1 MQSPDIHNLM
11 ADAVWHHQAG
21 RFADAERI
29 YRQVLAVM
37 PDNGAALNNLGDAL
51 CALGRPDEAEA
62 CFRHALVLAP
72 GDAEAHNN
80 LGALLFEIGKPDAAE
95 ASFRAALALKSDHIQ
110 AHANLGATLHA
121 QNRLEEAEE
130 SYRQALALNP
140 DLMFAA
146 SNLAAALW
154 EQGKPQEAA
163 DLYHRVLKQHPQDG
177 ETLSGLAAVTLA
189 MGDPATALQWIRQS
203 LTIQEN
209 AKARRIFCDIVQQL
223 RWTGDDPQIRDFL
236 ARAINQT
243 WARPRDRAQS
253 AAGLIKQGPSGA
265 LMARAAQ
272 PDDAQALA
280 QDALLMALL
289 VSTQNTDIELERF
302 LTSAR
307 RLMLDEA
314 GAQSGLEFWS
324 ALTRQ
329 CFINEYVFFR
339 GEEEKR
345 AAEKLRDDLAAALKA
360 GQSPSSML
368 VLTVAAYFPLG
379 TIPSCERLLDGK
391 YPAAVDA
398 VITQQIRE
406 PAEEQRLRAA
416 IPQLT
421 PIEDGV
427 SQSVRAHYEEN
438 PYPRWIN
445 PAPAEQ
451 SRGIGP
457 YLRQTFPL
465 ARFTAPNGKVR
476 LLSAGCGTGQ
486 LPIECA
492 RALDADVLAADL
504 SLASLGYARRKAE
517 ELQISNIR
525 FAQADILTLGQ
536 AGQKFDVIESSGVLH
551 HMAEPFTG
559 WRALLDL
566 LAPRGFM
573 LVALYSRLARRNVER
588 TRNLIAERGTGVSA
602 DAIRQCRQDLLALP
616 ESENFVTT
624 SASDFFGISTCRDLL
639 FHGQET
645 QLDLGQIGGF
655 LKENGLSLLGF
666 EISSD
671 VHYAYRQRFP
681 GDPAAVNLE
690 NWQAFEAD
698 HPDTF
703 AAMYIFWVQ
712 KSG

>member
-1 MQSPDIHNLM
+1 MQTPDIRSMM

-51 CALGRPDEAEA
+51 CALGRADEAEA
-62 CFRHALVLAP
+62 SFRHALILSP
-72 GDAEAHNN
+72 GDADAHNN
-80 LGALLFEIGKPDAAE
+80 LGALLFELGKSDAAE
-95 ASFRAALALKSDHIQ
+95 ASFRAALALNPDHVQ
-110 AHANLGATLHA
+110 AHANLGAAYHA
-121 QNRLEEAEE
+121 QQRLGEAEQ

-140 DLMFAA
+140 DMMFAA
-146 SNLAAALW
+146 VNLAAALW
-154 EQGKPQEAA
+154 EQSKLKEAA
-163 DLYHRVLKQHPQDG
+163 EIYRDLLKQNPRDG

-189 MGDPATALQWIRQS
+189 MGDPAMALEWIRQS
-203 LTIQEN
+203 LSIQEN

-223 RWTGDDPQIRDFL
+223 RWTGDDPQIRVFL
-236 ARAINQT
+236 ARAITQA
-243 WARPRDRAQS
+243 WARPRDLAHS

-265 LMARAAQ
+265 MIAGA
-272 PDDAQALA
+272 PDDTQALA

-289 VSTQNTDIELERF
+289 VSTQNTDMELERF
-302 LTSAR
+302 LTRAR
-307 RLMLDEA
+307 RLMLDRLDD
-314 GAQSGLEFWS
+314 SSLEFWS
-324 ALTRQ
+324 ALARQ

-339 GEEEKR
+339 GEEEKL
-345 AAEKLRDDLAAALKA
+345 AAEKLRDSLAAALKT
-360 GQSPSSML
+360 GQSPPPML
-368 VLTVAAYFPLG
+368 VLAVAAYFPLAAV
-379 TIPSCERLLDGK
+379 PSSERLLDGK
-391 YPAAVDA
+391 YPPAVEA
-398 VITQQIRE
+398 VITQQVRE

-421 PIEDGV
+421 AIEDGV

-438 PYPRWIN
+438 PYPRWIKA
-445 PAPAEQ
+445 APAEKP
-451 SRGIGP
+451 SGIGQ
-457 YLRQTFPL
+457 YLRQAFPL
-465 ARFTAPNGKVR
+465 ARFASPAGKVR

-486 LPIECA
+486 LAIECA

-504 SLASLGYARRKAE
+504 SLASLAYARRKAE
-517 ELQISNIR
+517 EFQLSNMR
-525 FAQADILTLGQ
+525 FAQADILTLGR
-536 AGQKFDVIESSGVLH
+536 AGQSFDVIESSGVLH
-551 HMAEPFTG
+551 HMADPFAG
-559 WRALLDL
+559 WQALLDL
-566 LAPRGFM
+566 LAPGGFM

-588 TRNLIAERGTGVSA
+588 TRQFIKEHDTGVSA
-602 DAIRQCRQDLLALP
+602 DAIRQCRQDLVAMP
-616 ESENFVTT
+616 ESENFVTA
-624 SASDFFGISTCRDLL
+624 SASDFFGVSTCRDLL

-645 QLDLGQIGGF
+645 QLDLGEIGGF

-671 VHYAYRQRFP
+671 VLYAYRQRFP

-712 KSG
+712 KPG